1 MWHAYRQLTN
11 GASVALVR
19 RAAPRVRRRY
29 TLSPKMRAPSA
40 SRAQVDA
47 VLQALAPSRTRMLAS
62 RRMLTRSM
70 ARAQLA
76 GRTDGEKLLPAVD
89 SSVSAAV
96 AALRQAQARAGKC

>member
-1 MWHAYRQLTN
+1 MWHAYRQPVQPHVR
-11 GASVALVR
+11 ASVAL
-19 RAAPRVRRRY
+19 ARRRY
-29 TLSPKMRAPSA
+29 KLSPKMRAPSA
-40 SRAQVDA
+40 SRAQVDV
-47 VLQALAPSRTRMLAS
+47 VLQAPAPSRTRMLAG